1 MREKLNSPWIYSI
14 FLRPRKE
21 TRMCNLLLQENLSSS
36 LPPPPSLEPP
46 CVSDYLLVSGTSLP
60 WNWLQGHKTFTT
72 HFFFFTTL
80 ASSQLYW
87 VLPMLVSGKP
97 SFLENLPPHCS
108 CLIGLLQLHEHLL
121 LRMKTLK
128 KALKEFPP
136 EFQTWS
142 CLFHLYR
149 AAQFSLGNQQH
160 WPQTEWQPCPYIQ
173 VTEEPQLL
181 YTWN

>member
-72 HFFFFTTL
+72 HFFFFYYFGVISAVLGPSHVGIRQTFIPRES
-80 ASSQLYW
+80 ASSLLLPYW
-87 VLPMLVSGKP
+87 VVTASWTFVTTDENTKKGTQRIPPRISDMVMSVPLVYSRP
-97 SFLENLPPHCS
+97 VSP
-108 CLIGLLQLHEHLL
+108 
-121 LRMKTLK
+121 
-128 KALKEFPP
+128 
-136 EFQTWS
+136 W
-142 CLFHLYR
+142 
-149 AAQFSLGNQQH
+149 
-160 WPQTEWQPCPYIQ
+160 
-173 VTEEPQLL
+173 
-181 YTWN
+181 